1 MTLTFGKSEVKIL
14 GKLRRIWRSLRP
26 KRPLSFSLRPS
37 EPFRSKETSQSHGYT
52 FEQSD
57 KAIMVIA

>member
-14 GKLRRIWRSLRP
+14 RKLRRIWRSLRP

-37 EPFRSKETSQSHGYT
+37 EPFRSKETFQIHGYT
-52 FEQSD
+52 FERSD